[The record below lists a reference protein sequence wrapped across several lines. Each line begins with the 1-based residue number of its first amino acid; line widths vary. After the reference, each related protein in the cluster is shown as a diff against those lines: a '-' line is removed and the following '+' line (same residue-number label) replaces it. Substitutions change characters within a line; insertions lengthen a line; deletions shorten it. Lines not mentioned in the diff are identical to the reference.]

1 MTHSSVQ
8 SFMYAMNYPL
18 TDIEDRASAFAWAIE
33 NIGADWPVYMD
44 VPMTQCLFKT
54 WRMVDTGSTGIVFA
68 NGVVPSITREEVL
81 SYLGEENG

>member
-18 TDIEDRASAFAWAIE
+18 SDIENRASAFAWAIE
-33 NIGADWPVYMD
+33 NIGAEWPVYMD
-44 VPMTQCLFKT
+44 IPMTAPLFET
-54 WRMVDTGSTGIVFA
+54 WRMVSTDVGIVFA
-68 NGVVPSITREEVL
+68 NGIVPAITREEVL